1 MFSKKRA
8 AAKQEQQRQ
17 HEQQLQKQRQQ
28 QEAFL
33 ASRAPAP
40 QHLHPRTTS
49 VSTTASNAQPLVSPL
64 QMTFDFE
71 LPPSPGLPSPLPS
84 ADNHERSFSE
94 SGRPQTS
101 DGARKSSIASFAGT
115 APMLPQIPRVAS
127 KEEGMR
133 QQESG
138 DNTVPRPRN
147 VSGSSAG
154 TRTGR
159 WEDEHDR
166 EIDRQPQQRPASPP
180 VMPAAREEDDNVSA
194 TSSTERRSQIKS
206 IINFDSPPDF
216 LSFSR
221 PSSSAGPRVP
231 PETRPA
237 TSTGSTPKME
247 SSLFPTREPSSP
259 AIPSND
265 TPPPMSRAWIDSR
278 DKPYGSPLARPPP
291 VQPVQSSPDLHTA
304 TRTPSTKFSPRSP
317 LSTNSPASATRPSPH
332 TINTS
337 PNFLHRP
344 LSHAPTNLSGSTVRS
359 TMSSKSTMAESPT
372 ITVGTPYQETSPVYP
387 LPQHVATRPKTAGA
401 AATSSLAGVSVP
413 THHTTSLPR
422 TDTFPL
428 LPRPDAKPA
437 EKSERRKTRLLN
449 PMTLL
454 ARRRSGQDEEAQLAE
469 KAAQAALQRQ
479 KNVAAVGV
487 SRLPEDFDPRIKGK
501 VVHDFS
507 APRGARRNFSFNDA
521 ESQQRDSLRL
531 QSTSSAPFIPALQEE
546 EGSSGGYPRQSSYSN
561 KPSDAGSKRSMH
573 TGLFME
579 HFNDNNSA
587 SDSAAN
593 TGRIQAERLENK
605 NFLQRASHLSTV
617 SQESI
622 ALPPFARRSQTFD
635 PNQASFFYDD
645 DSKRGSGVSS
655 LGEISP
661 VTARSSAVAQMDG
674 VSPVSPASPDKRTG
688 KRLSE
693 INARP
698 DSGVGSQRPASDA
711 SSRDSG
717 TGKSPSEQR
726 PFSGSSTA
734 AQQRGVETIA
744 EEKENEKES
753 PSQPPDSTTIPPT
766 IHGPPEVPP
775 RVASASFS
783 PHHSPAPSG
792 SLMGS
797 ALPSPSL
804 SFPSDQ
810 PTPVP
815 EVAQSVVVAK
825 SPPKIVEKRASA
837 VGHAKRR
844 TGPPSTSGNLNG
856 NGTLPQHRV
865 SNASRFSFQFGGSAA
880 EELALEEKYSRVA
893 TRDSGDVSGAGAYRE
908 EEEEEEEYFDED
920 AMDDMDEMEVQDG
933 LQEFAPMS
941 AQQGMR
947 YRPTTPGGV
956 HLREE
961 EVEDPL
967 SEIGDTEDEWTQD
980 DSRDQS
986 SLGFHSRQLSSEQ
999 GASVAQRSRA
1009 PSQLTLDTT
1018 DVMNKARNGFYMQPR
1033 AAGYSPTIA
1042 KDFTGQR
1049 LPQETARSFSSP
1061 EQRHFSQSTLGD
1073 RSSSG
1078 PRTNSTGLGLSGFS
1092 DFKFSDSAPSSRP
1105 MSLKPDHPIGNGR
1118 RKDSET
1124 IPSDVNWTD
1133 PSFENSPALLNRHS
1147 QGWGGIGRQ
1156 SGAFNGRGVGKRS
1169 SLGVSNIIDD
1179 DDMYFDD
1186 GGFEQDVV
1194 TRPVGNSGYTLDEDA
1209 FDDDSFFPGRKVNGQ
1224 PVHER
1229 AASRIQANLHQR
1241 DVSAMSLGS
1250 DGPYPSFAMQS
1261 NSHQRDV
1268 SAMSL
1273 GSDGPYPSFAMP
1285 NPIKARERDSRLLLE
1300 DLPLQ
1305 EAQQPVDPMLIP
1317 RRNPSEDAKRLGLS
1331 SRAPPL
1337 PPPVGS
1343 FEAAQHVQAKL
1354 AAYHAALAEAANKA
1368 AAEGR
1373 FMRMP
1378 STASTATS
1386 LSAYSNA
1393 EAEDASHHSRSEDEE
1408 VPPLPSNGANGDVV
1422 HNNGHET
1429 TRSTFDQGTV
1439 NSPPKLSFDFGFDAF
1454 NAGPPDDS
1462 IDAAN
1467 DDYYDELLTD
1477 DDIVAAANAEV
1488 LASDDEGFYGHEFGF
1503 YAKARPNSGGTEAVN
1518 GGYFGMDGDDG
1529 LTRNKSLKEPNLTPI
1544 TERSEFSTRNSFI
1557 SGTGALGPPSAGP
1570 LSAGMS
1576 PALSRLP
1583 FGPLGEGEITSF
1595 DQLRKLRAHAFS
1607 GSQGSLHSD
1616 ARLSQGSLHNPSSD
1630 SPTYS
1635 TRSSAAA
1642 QGYFGPLGGAP
1653 MTFAYSTD
1661 SSGSSNPSSGNLQ
1674 QQRYSHGF
1682 QESPQSA
1689 ASSGH
1694 LPFSMGD
1701 KEATPRRAPP
1711 QNAAESPP
1719 TARKMN
1725 STTNKVQGHS
1735 RKSSGAD
1742 SVTYVKEQDPAGNG
1756 PPRWVLERRRT
1767 SEQGSLELIAREIVQ
1782 SGWI

>member
-8 AAKQEQQRQ
+8 AAKQQQQRQ
-17 HEQQLQKQRQQ
+17 HEQQLQEQRQQ

-33 ASRAPAP
+33 SRRAPAP

-49 VSTTASNAQPLVSPL
+49 VSTIASTAQPLVSPL

-71 LPPSPGLPSPLPS
+71 LPPSPGFPSPLPS
-84 ADNHERSFSE
+84 ANNFERDFAESE
-94 SGRPQTS
+94 RPQTS
-101 DGARKSSIASFAGT
+101 DGARKSSVASFAGA
-115 APMLPQIPRVAS
+115 APMLPQIPRIAS
-127 KEEGMR
+127 EEEVLR
-133 QQESG
+133 QQEIG
-138 DNTVPRPRN
+138 GNPVPRPRD

-154 TRTGR
+154 TRSGR
-159 WEDEHDR
+159 WEGEQDR
-166 EIDRQPQQRPASPP
+166 ENDRRPQQRPASPP

-194 TSSTERRSQIKS
+194 TSSTERRSKIKS

-231 PETRPA
+231 AEPRPA

-259 AIPSND
+259 AIPSTD

-291 VQPVQSSPDLHTA
+291 VQPVQSSPDLHAAIRTA
-304 TRTPSTKFSPRSP
+304 STNFSSRSP
-317 LSTNSPASATRPSPH
+317 LSTSSPIIATRPSPH

-344 LSHAPTNLSGSTVRS
+344 LSHAPTNYSGSTVRS
-359 TMSSKSTMAESPT
+359 TMSSKSTMAESST
-372 ITVGTPYQETSPVYP
+372 ITVGTPYQETSPIYP
-387 LPQHVATRPKTAGA
+387 LPQHVATRPKTAGTA
-401 AATSSLAGVSVP
+401 AASSLAGVSVP
-413 THHTTSLPR
+413 THHTSSLPR

-428 LPRPDAKPA
+428 LSRPDARPA

-454 ARRRSGQDEEAQLAE
+454 ARRRSGQDEEAQNAE

-507 APRGARRNFSFNDA
+507 APRGARRNLSYNDA
-521 ESQQRDSLRL
+521 ESQQWDSLRL
-531 QSTSSAPFIPALQEE
+531 QSANSAPFIPALQEE
-546 EGSSGGYPRQSSYSN
+546 EGSSGMRQSSHGN
-561 KPSDAGSKRSMH
+561 KPSDAGSKRSMR
-573 TGLFME
+573 TGFFME
-579 HFNDNNSA
+579 HFNDNNNA

-593 TGRIQAERLENK
+593 TGRIHAERLENK

-661 VTARSSAVAQMDG
+661 VTARSSAVAHMDG
-674 VSPVSPASPDKRTG
+674 VSPVSPASPDNKTG

-698 DSGVGSQRPASDA
+698 DSGVGSQRPASDT

-717 TGKSPSEQR
+717 IAASGKSSSEQR
-726 PFSGSSTA
+726 PFSGSSTGG
-734 AQQRGVETIA
+734 QLRGVQTIA

-753 PSQPPDSTTIPPT
+753 SPQPPDSTTTPPT
-766 IHGPPEVPP
+766 IIVPPEVPP

-783 PHHSPAPSG
+783 LHHSPALSG

-893 TRDSGDVSGAGAYRE
+893 TRDSGGVDSTGGYREE

-920 AMDDMDEMEVQDG
+920 AMDDLDEMEVQDG
-933 LQEFAPMS
+933 LQEFAPMD
-941 AQQGMR
+941 AQHGMR
-947 YRPTTPGGV
+947 YRPTTPGRA

-967 SEIGDTEDEWTQD
+967 SEIGDTEDEAESYWTQD

-999 GASVAQRSRA
+999 GASAARRSRA
-1009 PSQLTLDTT
+1009 QSQLTLDTT
-1018 DVMNKARNGFYMQPR
+1018 DVMNKTRNGFYMQPR
-1033 AAGYSPTIA
+1033 AAGYSPTTT
-1042 KDFTGQR
+1042 KNFNGQR
-1049 LPQETARSFSSP
+1049 P
-1061 EQRHFSQSTLGD
+1061 FSQSTLGD

-1105 MSLKPDHPIGNGR
+1105 MSLQPDYRTGNGR

-1133 PSFENSPALLNRHS
+1133 PSYENSPALPNRHS
-1147 QGWGGIGRQ
+1147 QGSGGIGRQ
-1156 SGAFNGRGVGKRS
+1156 SGALNGRGVGKRS

-1179 DDMYFDD
+1179 DDDMYFDD
-1186 GGFEQDVV
+1186 GGFEQDIV
-1194 TRPVGNSGYTLDEDA
+1194 TRPLGNSGYTLDESA
-1209 FDDDSFFPGRKVNGQ
+1209 FDDESFFPGRKVNGQ
-1224 PVHER
+1224 SVHER
-1229 AASRIQANLHQR
+1229 TASGMQANL
-1241 DVSAMSLGS
+1241 
-1250 DGPYPSFAMQS
+1250 
-1261 NSHQRDV
+1261 HQRDV

-1305 EAQQPVDPMLIP
+1305 DAQQPVDPMLIP

-1337 PPPVGS
+1337 PPPVGT

-1354 AAYHAALAEAANKA
+1354 AAYHTALAEAANKA

-1378 STASTATS
+1378 STASTARS
-1386 LSAYSNA
+1386 GSVYSNG
-1393 EAEDASHHSRSEDEE
+1393 EADDRSHHSRSDDED

-1429 TRSTFDQGTV
+1429 TQSHFDQGTV
-1439 NSPPKLSFDFGFDAF
+1439 NSPPKLSFDFGFDA
-1454 NAGPPDDS
+1454 GPPNDS

-1557 SGTGALGPPSAGP
+1557 SGTGGLGPPSAGP

-1583 FGPLGEGEITSF
+1583 FGPLGDGEITSF
-1595 DQLRKLRAHAFS
+1595 DQLRKLRAHAFG

-1642 QGYFGPLGGAP
+1642 QGYFEPLGGAP
-1653 MTFAYSTD
+1653 MTFGYSTD

-1694 LPFSMGD
+1694 LPFSMAD

-1711 QNAAESPP
+1711 QNVAESPP

-1725 STTNKVQGHS
+1725 STANKVQGHS